1 MRSIRNVSLLLL
13 LGIII
18 FTSCDGVIFA
28 PNDQDDN
35 QDDIIKITGVERILT
50 ETLLEKTIVTWEL
63 SEDIDIASLELS
75 IQSKGD
81 STSPILVETITD
93 LDTTSF
99 EFTDGSSGYYT
110 FTITT
115 VDTEGNRREG
125 ESQDGFFLKSDLPVV
140 YINTPDGLAI
150 ETKEWVNKDLER
162 GSSTIRI
169 ENAGKYN
176 LDVMDT
182 DIKGRGNSTWGMPK
196 KPYNIKLD
204 KKNEILGM
212 ANHKKWV
219 LLANYSDK
227 SLVRTE
233 FAFNLGNNVF
243 KNLEWTPS
251 LKSVELILNGEY
263 VGVYQVVEKIE
274 LDKKRL
280 NIKMGDEGKYDTGD
294 FLLEVDERLD
304 APWYFRSANGVAF
317 TFKEPDELTQNEFDA
332 MQNIVQDIEDVLFSE
347 DSTCDDI
354 ETVLDIDSFIDWYL
368 VNELTKNNDAIFFSS
383 VYMYYKQNDQKM
395 YMGPLWDFDLSSGNI
410 NYNDCDKVDGFY
422 IKRGGWYSQL
432 FKDDGF
438 KEAVKARWNNVKGD
452 VLGEI
457 LSIGNITN
465 QLGSSS
471 TNNFLR
477 WDILGTYVW
486 PNRIVTG
493 SYDGEVS
500 AFIAW
505 IVQRYHWLDG
515 AIQELI

>member
-1 MRSIRNVSLLLL
+1 M
-13 LGIII
+13 
-18 FTSCDGVIFA
+18 
-28 PNDQDDN
+28 
-35 QDDIIKITGVERILT
+35 
-50 ETLLEKTIVTWEL
+50 
-63 SEDIDIASLELS
+63 
-75 IQSKGD
+75 
-81 STSPILVETITD
+81 
-93 LDTTSF
+93 
-99 EFTDGSSGYYT
+99 
-110 FTITT
+110 
-115 VDTEGNRREG
+115 
-125 ESQDGFFLKSDLPVV
+125 
-140 YINTPDGLAI
+140 
-150 ETKEWVNKDLER
+150 
-162 GSSTIRI
+162 
-169 ENAGKYN
+169 
-176 LDVMDT
+176 
-182 DIKGRGNSTWGMPK
+182 
-196 KPYNIKLD
+196 
-204 KKNEILGM
+204 
-212 ANHKKWV
+212 
-219 LLANYSDK
+219 
-227 SLVRTE
+227 
-233 FAFNLGNNVF
+233 
-243 KNLEWTPS
+243 
-251 LKSVELILNGEY
+251 
-263 VGVYQVVEKIE
+263 
-274 LDKKRL
+274 
-280 NIKMGDEGKYDTGD
+280 
-294 FLLEVDERLD
+294 
-304 APWYFRSANGVAF
+304 
-317 TFKEPDELTQNEFDA
+317 
-332 MQNIVQDIEDVLFSE
+332 
-347 DSTCDDI
+347 
-354 ETVLDIDSFIDWYL
+354 LDIDSFIDWHL